1 MQLKFAEKA
10 LNIRPRPWRRTK
22 NYSFKRLK
30 ITHIFLVPLGTEK
43 GDPIPRVNPKASL
56 FRSVLYARW
65 R

>member
-30 ITHIFLVPLGTEK
+30 ITHIFLSSIRNGE
-43 GDPIPRVNPKASL
+43 G
-56 FRSVLYARW
+56 
-65 R
+65 